1 MDKDE
6 LSWTT
11 NSERQ
16 ELECRIFKVK
26 SVWREAA
33 ENRKG
38 QFTVIDSPNWV
49 TILPIVKNSKGNDCF
64 LIVRQ
69 FRHGSAS
76 LTKEFPAGMIDEG
89 EKPLQAAIREL
100 EEETGY
106 KAGKMTQIGSINPN
120 PAFMSNESFTFLAEE
135 LTPTGNMNLDEHEM
149 IDMELVPVREVAE
162 EMGTGMYNSAITIQ
176 AWYWYL
182 KYSGLEFGSN

>member
-1 MDKDE
+1 MNKND

-11 NSERQ
+11 NSEHK
-16 ELECRIFKVK
+16 ELDCRIFKVK

-38 QFTVIDSPNWV
+38 QFTIIDSPNWV
-49 TILPIVKNSKGNDCF
+49 TVLPIVKNSQGNDCF

-76 LTKEFPAGMIDEG
+76 LTKEFPAGMVDEG
-89 EKPLQAAIREL
+89 ENPIDAAIREL

-106 KAGKMTQIGSINPN
+106 RAGKITEIGSINPN
-120 PAFMSNESFTFLAEE
+120 PAFMSNSTFTFLAED
-135 LTPTGNMNLDEHEM
+135 LKPSGAQNFDEHEM
-149 IDMELVPVREVAE
+149 IDMELMPIKEVAE
-162 EMGTGMYNSAITIQ
+162 NIGRGMFNSAITIQ
-176 AWYWYL
+176 AWFWYL
-182 KYSGLEFGSN
+182 RHTGKIL